1 MVFESSHFV
10 FFIFI
15 LILKQV
21 LNIFKCIK
29 ASFMMEM
36 EHAVRPVEPRY
47 LNANIFVFVRG

>member
-36 EHAVRPVEPRY
+36 EHAVRPVAPRY